1 MINKQYLT
9 ATNILIAINVMIF
22 FLTGSGQGRTGL
34 ELYYYL
40 NPQFNPT
47 QFVSYMFM
55 HGSFN
60 HLLFNMFGLWMFGTW
75 LERLWGQKRFV
86 IFYLVT
92 GIGAALVYMVY
103 NNWQFSNAMEIAV
116 QAGVSPEQLISTFQA
131 GQYYPKIPASADAA
145 AIFSTPMVGAS
156 GAIYGILVA
165 FAWLFPNFKMML
177 IFLPVPIAAKYFV
190 PILLAID
197 LFSGVTGFSLFGGNV
212 AHFAHIGGAIIGAL
226 LMWFWYDRE
235 AELINRFR

>member
-1 MINKQYLT
+1 MINKQYLN
-9 ATNILIAINVMIF
+9 ATNILIAINVAVF
-22 FLTGSGQGRTGL
+22 FLTGMTQGRTGL
-34 ELYYYL
+34 ELYYHQ

-47 QFVSYMFM
+47 QFISYMFM
-55 HGSFN
+55 HGSIN

-75 LERLWGQKRFV
+75 LERLWGAKRFV
-86 IFYLVT
+86 IFYLAT
-92 GIGAALVYMVY
+92 GVGAALIYMAY
-103 NNWQFSNAMEIAV
+103 NNWQFNNAMEIAL
-116 QAGVSPEQLISTFQA
+116 QSRYSAEQLISTFESGKYFSDVA
-131 GQYYPKIPASADAA
+131 ASADAA
-145 AIFSTPMVGAS
+145 AIFLTPMVGAS

-190 PILLAID
+190 PGLLALD

-212 AHFAHIGGAIIGAL
+212 AHFAHIGGAMIGAL